1 MKKAYFILFCIV
13 CGLIQ
18 SVDMAA
24 QRAAAV
30 RKALQNP
37 KYKKVLVVA
46 HRGNWR
52 SSAPEN
58 SLAAID
64 SAIQMKI
71 DIVELDVWKTKDGK
85 LVLMHDNTVDRTTN
99 GKGRIA
105 DLTLEQIKQLRL
117 KDHNGNITEHKVP
130 TLEEGLLLA
139 KGKIMV
145 NLDKAYG
152 FFDEVYALLEK
163 TGTTDMVIMKGSQPA
178 EKVKRDFGK
187 YMDKVIYMPV
197 VGLDDEHAEQM
208 VTNYLDELQPK
219 AFELCYADVN
229 NPLPAKMKKVLKG
242 KALIWYNT
250 LWASLAGG
258 HDDDHALEN
267 PDENYGYLINELG
280 ARIIQT
286 DRPDYLLDYL
296 RKKGLHD

>member
-85 LVLMHDNTVDRTTN
+85 LVLMHDNSIRTT
-99 GKGRIA
+99 A
-105 DLTLEQIKQLRL
+105 VDCL
-117 KDHNGNITEHKVP
+117 
-130 TLEEGLLLA
+130 
-139 KGKIMV
+139 
-145 NLDKAYG
+145 
-152 FFDEVYALLEK
+152 
-163 TGTTDMVIMKGSQPA
+163 
-178 EKVKRDFGK
+178 
-187 YMDKVIYMPV
+187 
-197 VGLDDEHAEQM
+197 
-208 VTNYLDELQPK
+208 
-219 AFELCYADVN
+219 
-229 NPLPAKMKKVLKG
+229 
-242 KALIWYNT
+242 
-250 LWASLAGG
+250 
-258 HDDDHALEN
+258 
-267 PDENYGYLINELG
+267 
-280 ARIIQT
+280 RIIVPYYKEKGYRFEALTPAT
-286 DRPDYLLDYL
+286 DPIQFHTGDDTA
-296 RKKGLHD
+296 K

>member
-85 LVLMHDNTVDRTTN
+85 LVLMHDNLSSFL
-99 GKGRIA
+99 KAKRIA
-105 DLTLEQIKQLRL
+105 KKTMRIVRE
-117 KDHNGNITEHKVP
+117 NIVFS
-130 TLEEGLLLA
+130 LG
-139 KGKIMV
+139 V
-145 NLDKAYG
+145 KAAVLILSLPDSMPCL
-152 FFDEVYALLEK
+152 F
-163 TGTTDMVIMKGSQPA
+163 IC
-178 EKVKRDFGK
+178 FG
-187 YMDKVIYMPV
+187 I
-197 VGLDDEHAEQM
+197 
-208 VTNYLDELQPK
+208 
-219 AFELCYADVN
+219 
-229 NPLPAKMKKVLKG
+229 
-242 KALIWYNT
+242 
-250 LWASLAGG
+250 
-258 HDDDHALEN
+258 
-267 PDENYGYLINELG
+267 
-280 ARIIQT
+280 R
-286 DRPDYLLDYL
+286 
-296 RKKGLHD
+296 